1 MYVLV
6 SILLLAVIGGGVFW
20 QSKRSSKS
28 ENTSAPVASNNA
40 PKQATPDSVEGRYLF
55 AGTIVMARAVE
66 RYALTGGKYDY
77 NQPFSQLDSFEPSK
91 YDGWMTDFECPI
103 TTNDVP
109 YQRQIDNLIFN
120 CRPEWL
126 PTLTKYF
133 KFFDLANNHT
143 GDMGAEGIAE
153 TKKHLNDAG
162 VQFVG
167 NYRPSVLEDNCE
179 VMGLPVRIKM
189 TDKKEVKATL
199 PWAFCAYHYFS
210 FQPGPGEIEQISK
223 YAEFMPVFSFM
234 EAGLEY
240 QEKAGANQVDYAHR
254 MIDAGAEFV
263 IGNNPHWVQNSE
275 AYKGKL
281 IVYST
286 GNFIFDQLDFE
297 TQRSVSMDTTFEIDY
312 DDNLAKWLAMGESCK
327 IDGDDCLARAKQQ
340 GLTKPKVRLKYEPI
354 AGSNGVRK
362 ITKKE
367 PSLQAGVEQRLDW
380 ATVSKALAQ

>member
-1 MYVLV
+1 VLIAVLV
-6 SILLLAVIGGGVFW
+6 VLVVGAGVWFW
-20 QSKRSSKS
+20 QNAHK
-28 ENTSAPVASNNA
+28 SNNNAAVNTA
-40 PKQATPDSVEGRYLF
+40 PIIKNEAAKPTPKSVEGKYLF
-55 AGTIVMARAVE
+55 AGTIVLARAVE
-66 RYALTGGKYDY
+66 RYAMVGGKYDY

-126 PTLTKYF
+126 PAMTKYF

-143 GDMGAEGIAE
+143 GDMGVEGIAE

-162 VQFVG
+162 VQHVG
-167 NYRPSVLEDNCE
+167 NYRPSVLEDVCE

-189 TDKKEVKATL
+189 SDNKEVKSTL

-223 YAEFMPVFSFM
+223 YAEVMPVFSFM

-240 QEKAGANQVDYAHR
+240 QEKAGANQVDFAHR

-327 IDGDDCLARAKQQ
+327 VDGDDCLEKAKQQ
-340 GLTKPKVRLKYEPI
+340 GLTKPKIRIKYEPV

-367 PSLQAGVEQRLDW
+367 QSLQAGIEQRLDW
-380 ATVSKALAQ
+380 ATVSRALSQ